1 MGEYKLQEERVNES
15 PLYKKA
21 DEPHYIYRLKT
32 GKWMVA
38 ASRTSV
44 DKEIGNFITQG
55 TAHRLPTSE
64 GVAWNFYDGDGK
76 KWVPNG
82 SLSVTDASVKAA
94 EKKVATPTDSDKTVC
109 ARMSCAGV
117 CCARMSMCSVRD
129 ELVCIK
135 RDFVAL

>member
-44 DKEIGNFITQG
+44 DKEIGAIITQG
-55 TAHRLPTSE
+55 TAHRVMNDDCGIQKLMKQWEPE
-64 GVAWNFYDGDGK
+64 RY
-76 KWVPNG
+76 
-82 SLSVTDASVKAA
+82 
-94 EKKVATPTDSDKTVC
+94 
-109 ARMSCAGV
+109 
-117 CCARMSMCSVRD
+117 
-129 ELVCIK
+129 
-135 RDFVAL
+135 